1 MKLYKTLITA
11 AAIISMTALVSCGK
25 GPAKN
30 AAEEETTT
38 YAVSAYK
45 TVAGNFD
52 DYLEFGGDVASV
64 NAVDIMPDQAGK
76 ITNIR
81 VSVGDMVRKGDVIAY
96 VNPQRA
102 GMVYQDSPVTSPIS
116 GRITAIPAQIG
127 ATVSQAYPVAK
138 VARTD
143 ELEIKINIAERFVS
157 RISDNQAATITL
169 DSYPGVTFK
178 ARVSEVSPVL
188 DTATRTMACKLRL
201 DPPDSRVK
209 VGMFARVK
217 LVTKSSKNAIVVNNS
232 SIVTRDGKP
241 HLFVVQRPENKPA
254 EAPSADN
261 AKTADAEKSKAE
273 EKKPVT
279 TVKLQPVTLGISV
292 DGKTEIVDGIT
303 AGEEIVIKGQ
313 TLLNDGAEVNVI
325 SVATS
330 L

>member
-1 MKLYKTLITA
+1 MKLYKTLFTA
-11 AAIISMTALVSCGK
+11 AAVISMVAMASCSKGAGK
-25 GPAKN
+25 QT
-30 AAEEETTT
+30 AEEETTT

-76 ITNIR
+76 ITNIK

-169 DSYPGVTFK
+169 DSYPGVVFK
-178 ARVSEVSPVL
+178 AKVSEVSPVL

-241 HLFVVQRPENKPA
+241 HLFVVQRPEEKAA
-254 EAPSADN
+254 EAAPATEET
-261 AKTADAEKSKAE
+261 KE
-273 EKKPVT
+273 EKKPAVT
-279 TVKLQPVTLGISV
+279 VRLQPVTLGISV
-292 DGKTEIVDGIT
+292 DGKTEIVDGIK
-303 AGEEIVIKGQ
+303 AGEEIVVKGQ